1 VKVIGMPLYLRAE
14 AIIPLRAALVAK
26 GMALGIV
33 IAMIIGSAGASF
45 TEIILLKSI
54 FKNQIIAEFSTVMLS
69 IAVAA
74 DYLYSFIFGSLLC
87 NQCATVFFSNN
98 PITNYT
104 FILNNWWSSINTY
117 TVLYNP
123 TTRLLIFTTWLV
135 GFSFSTQFFE

>member
-26 GMALGIV
+26 AMALGIV

-123 TTRLLIFTTWLV
+123 TTRLLIFTT
-135 GFSFSTQFFE
+135 

>member
-117 TVLYNP
+117 TVLYNL
-123 TTRLLIFTTWLV
+123 TTRLLIFTT
-135 GFSFSTQFFE
+135 

>member
-123 TTRLLIFTTWLV
+123 TTRLLIFTT
-135 GFSFSTQFFE
+135 

>member
-45 TEIILLKSI
+45 TKIILLKSI

-74 DYLYSFIFGSLLC
+74 DYLYSFIFG
-87 NQCATVFFSNN
+87 
-98 PITNYT
+98 
-104 FILNNWWSSINTY
+104 
-117 TVLYNP
+117 
-123 TTRLLIFTTWLV
+123 
-135 GFSFSTQFFE
+135 

>member
-1 VKVIGMPLYLRAE
+1 MKVIGMPLYLRAE

-123 TTRLLIFTTWLV
+123 TTRLLIFTT
-135 GFSFSTQFFE
+135 